1 MDNSPPKASY
11 VHCIKCTHAISGKEK
26 LSCKKF
32 PRFHTAPNQ
41 EIACSYFN
49 TK

>member
-26 LSCKKF
+26 IKLQEVPPF
-32 PRFHTAPNQ
+32 PYGP
-41 EIACSYFN
+41 
-49 TK
+49 